1 MCWTIS
7 TDVLSPCTGEQEIKA
22 LKVKCNNYRN
32 GCAWVGELR
41 SLDDHLTTLCGY
53 VLLCCTNEC
62 MENKK
67 EVRILRR
74 DLDHHL
80 KNKCPNRQYQCP
92 YCKVTGRYCDIT
104 TIHSDTCPKVKV
116 LCPNTDCK
124 ALVPRCKL
132 ADHQSKCQYE
142 AVSCKYA
149 EIGCQKR
156 PSYRSLQRHE
166 NDDMAHL
173 HLVIE
178 TVHEQQQKMKTM
190 KTEALLKH
198 NTTQKQLKALKV
210 EQNLLKEKQRVLAE
224 EQKTMADS
232 VTVPQTGPCVFKMPE
247 FSRHKSSKNEWYSRP
262 FYTSPG
268 GYKMCV
274 RVDANGNAASG
285 MNSHVSVFSYF
296 MRGKNDDNLPWPFI
310 GDVKFTL
317 LNQLAD
323 KNHHTNTLTYCQD
336 MNSDSNKRV
345 EGESDIGT
353 GYGLYRFIPHDQLN
367 HDAEQNRQYLLD
379 DALFFRIEL
388 RAAKPAKPWLT
399 CTI

>member
-7 TDVLSPCTGEQEIKA
+7 TDVLSPCTGEREIKA
-22 LKVKCNNYRN
+22 LEVKCNNYRN
-32 GCAWVGELR
+32 GCGWVGELR
-41 SLDDHLTTLCGY
+41 SLDNHLTTWCGY
-53 VLLCCTNEC
+53 VLLRCTNEC

-67 EVRILRR
+67 EVRMLRR
-74 DLDHHL
+74 DLDSHL

-92 YCKVTGRYCDIT
+92 HCKVTGRYCDIT

-132 ADHQSKCQYE
+132 ADHQSRCQYE

-166 NDDMAHL
+166 KDDMAHL

-190 KTEALLKH
+190 KTEVLLKH
-198 NTTQKQLKALKV
+198 NTTQKQLEALKA

-232 VTVPQTGPCVFKMPE
+232 VTVAQTGPCVFKMSE
-247 FSRHKSSKNEWYSRP
+247 FSRHKSSKREWYSRP
-262 FYTSPG
+262 FYTSSG

-274 RVDANGNAASG
+274 RVDANGNAG
-285 MNSHVSVFSYF
+285 GGLNSHVSVFSYF

-323 KNHHTNTLTYCQD
+323 KDHHTNTLTYCQD
-336 MNSDSNKRV
+336 MNTDFNSRV
-345 EGESDIGT
+345 EGESDISN
-353 GYGLYRFIPHDQLN
+353 GYGLYKFIPHDQLE
-367 HDAEQNRQYLLD
+367 HDAEQNCQYLLD
-379 DALFFRIEL
+379 DSLFFRIEL

-399 CTI
+399 CTV

>member
-7 TDVLSPCTGEQEIKA
+7 TDVLSPCTGEWEIKA

-32 GCAWVGELR
+32 GCAWVGELQ
-41 SLDDHLTTLCGY
+41 SLDDHLTTWCGY
-53 VLLCCTNEC
+53 VLLRCTNKC

-67 EVRILRR
+67 EVRMLRR

-80 KNKCPNRQYQCP
+80 KSKCPNRMYQCP
-92 YCKVTGRYCDIT
+92 HCKVTGRYCDIT
-104 TIHSDTCPKVKV
+104 TTHLDTCPKVNV

-124 ALVPRCKL
+124 ASVPRCKL

-198 NTTQKQLKALKV
+198 NTTQKQLKALKA
-210 EQNLLKEKQRVLAE
+210 EQNLLKEKQQVLAE

-247 FSRHKSSKNEWYSRP
+247 YHRHKSSKQGWYSPP

-274 RVDANGNAASG
+274 RVDANGNAAG
-285 MNSHVSVFSYF
+285 GLNSHVSVFSYF

-310 GDVKFTL
+310 GEVKFTL

>member
-7 TDVLSPCTGEQEIKA
+7 TEVLSPCTGEWEIKA

-32 GCAWVGELR
+32 GCGWVGELR
-41 SLDDHLTTLCGY
+41 SLDDHLTTSCGY

-62 MENKK
+62 MEKKK

-156 PSYRSLQRHE
+156 LSYRSLQRHE

-173 HLVIE
+173 HL
-178 TVHEQQQKMKTM
+178 TNNSCQGLYSSLLSCRLSHES
-190 KTEALLKH
+190 
-198 NTTQKQLKALKV
+198 
-210 EQNLLKEKQRVLAE
+210 VLAL
-224 EQKTMADS
+224 AA
-232 VTVPQTGPCVFKMPE
+232 VTVPPSSSFLKAGFRE
-247 FSRHKSSKNEWYSRP
+247 ANFSKSALSCK
-262 FYTSPG
+262 
-268 GYKMCV
+268 
-274 RVDANGNAASG
+274 
-285 MNSHVSVFSYF
+285 
-296 MRGKNDDNLPWPFI
+296 I
-310 GDVKFTL
+310 
-317 LNQLAD
+317 
-323 KNHHTNTLTYCQD
+323 
-336 MNSDSNKRV
+336 
-345 EGESDIGT
+345 
-353 GYGLYRFIPHDQLN
+353 YG
-367 HDAEQNRQYLLD
+367 
-379 DALFFRIEL
+379 
-388 RAAKPAKPWLT
+388 
-399 CTI
+399 